1 MRRNMEDAD
10 SSKRR
15 RLKYASIID
24 AFLANEWPPE
34 GRLPVGV
41 EGRIFEEIVQQILDK
56 NGIENT
62 VEERH
67 LPKSISSH
75 FYEAAFLAGRP
86 LRVRQRYY
94 LPDFALP
101 DNIWIETTL
110 WESEA
115 HKKTF
120 LYAHQCDRL
129 IVLYLCSSV
138 AVRFRSS
145 FKNTIV
151 ISVYDHFLP
160 GQIDQYI
167 HSLRKLET
175 IVGSS
180 RCCSK

>member
-1 MRRNMEDAD
+1 MEDID
-10 SSKRR
+10 SGKRR
-15 RLKYASIID
+15 RLKHESIID
-24 AFLANEWPPE
+24 AFLLNEWPPE
-34 GRLPVGV
+34 GRLPVGF

-56 NGIENT
+56 NGTENT

-67 LPKSISSH
+67 LSKTISSD

-86 LRVRQRYY
+86 LRTRRKYY
-94 LPDFALP
+94 LPDFTLT
-101 DNIWIETTL
+101 DNIWLEATL

-129 IVLYLCSSV
+129 IVLYLCSSG

-151 ISVYDHFLP
+151 ISVYDHFPP
-160 GQIDQYI
+160 GQIGQHI
-167 HSLRKLET
+167 HSLRRLET
-175 IVGSS
+175 IVESS